1 MTRIAAAT
9 ALVLT
14 ALLIP
19 ASASGVWGG
28 ALDTAHPQ
36 VGAMYFDYEGT
47 GEPRIDGQICSGSY
61 AGESKD
67 GRNDVFLTAGH
78 CMPPPEL
85 GIPAS
90 DIYVSFDSNASSS
103 DPHDLVSSPI
113 QVQSYH
119 LMPGF
124 GHHAGDPRDIGI
136 LLLPKDSVPASLT
149 PVQLA
154 PAGFLDTLKTQGALN
169 FRVMD
174 IVGYGVTPIWD
185 GPGPTDFAFEGK
197 RRSGTSIVIGLSKAL
212 LRLSQNNGIGTGS
225 GLCFGDSGSPQID
238 PASNR
243 VVSIA
248 RGGNGQCNAPSYNY
262 RLDTAP
268 ARGFLGQ
275 FLNLP

>member
-67 GRNDVFLTAGH
+67 GRNDVFVTAGH

-154 PAGFLDTLKTQGALN
+154 PAGFLDILKTQGALN

-174 IVGYGVTPIWD
+174 IVGYCVT
-185 GPGPTDFAFEGK
+185 
-197 RRSGTSIVIGLSKAL
+197 RSGTGQGRRTSHSRGSADLGRRSSLVSARRCCASARTTASARAL
-212 LRLSQNNGIGTGS
+212 GSASVTPVRRRSTRPRTASSRSREAATGNAMPRATTTGS
-225 GLCFGDSGSPQID
+225 TQLRRGASSGS
-238 PASNR
+238 S
-243 VVSIA
+243 
-248 RGGNGQCNAPSYNY
+248 
-262 RLDTAP
+262 
-268 ARGFLGQ
+268 
-275 FLNLP
+275 